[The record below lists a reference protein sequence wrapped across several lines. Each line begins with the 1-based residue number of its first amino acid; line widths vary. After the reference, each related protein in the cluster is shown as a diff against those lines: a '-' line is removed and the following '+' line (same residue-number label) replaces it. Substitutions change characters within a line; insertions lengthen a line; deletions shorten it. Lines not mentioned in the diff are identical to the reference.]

1 MPPRRRR
8 GGRGGGLSWRGAR
21 GGGLSGRGDGG
32 HQGRGRVGRGRGGGF
47 HGIRSDVDENN
58 RPRTRRRIAEE
69 AAAAS
74 SNSSTHNSTPAATPS
89 IRDNARDPSRSTGSQ
104 HSQDSSTSF
113 YNLEYHHSRNESSM
127 TGGGTN
133 LNTARLNPR
142 ICICDCDESSMFG
155 RVDIAWFNMQLKNI
169 EDATPQLRAETIMYL
184 G

>member
-8 GGRGGGLSWRGAR
+8 GGRGGDLR
-21 GGGLSGRGDGG
+21 GRGDGG
-32 HQGRGRVGRGRGGGF
+32 DRGRGRVGRGRGGGS

-58 RPRTRRRIAEE
+58 RPRTRRRIA
-69 AAAAS
+69 AAS
-74 SNSSTHNSTPAATPS
+74 SNSSTHNSTPAAAPS

-142 ICICDCDESSMFG
+142 ICICDCDERSMFG